1 VNIPRFFWI
10 IPTYLLFT
18 AALAAPEITS
28 ADRSAVAQCI
38 GVSHDKN
45 ACIGGVA
52 DACIKNA
59 SSRDSY
65 VDDSKACAVRELHV
79 WDERLR
85 ASLKIVNDS
94 FPALLSA
101 IADAQSNWLKS
112 RDGLCLRFDNID
124 PGMYLGGNDYCRL
137 QETGRRALI
146 IECMSLPHDRSGS
159 AEMCIGSLAGHCKL
173 EKDEDAKTCA
183 SRELAYSRKRLQAA
197 IQHSDDIREVQSFW
211 VKSREQLCPLFATID
226 PGAGR
231 VGSDRCRQF
240 ETVGRAIVLEHL
252 AATAEEH

>member
-1 VNIPRFFWI
+1 MTPGC
-10 IPTYLLFT
+10 LLFT
-18 AALAAPEITS
+18 VAFAAPEITS
-28 ADRSAVAQCI
+28 ADRAAVTQCI
-38 GVSHDKN
+38 SVSHDKN
-45 ACIGGVA
+45 ACIGIVA

-65 VDDSKACAVRELHV
+65 ADDSKACAVRELDV

-94 FPALLSA
+94 FPALPSA

-124 PGMYLGGNDYCRL
+124 PGMYLGGSDYCRL

-146 IECMSLPHDRSGS
+146 IECMSLPHHQSGS
-159 AEMCIGSLAGHCKL
+159 AELCIGSLAGHCKL
-173 EKDEDAKTCA
+173 AKDEDAKACA
-183 SRELAYSRKRLQAA
+183 SRELAYSKKRLRAA
-197 IQHSDDIREVQSFW
+197 VQQSDDIREVHSNW
-211 VKSREQLCPLFATID
+211 LKSREQLCPLFATID
-226 PGAGR
+226 PGPDR

-240 ETVGRAIVLEHL
+240 ETVGRAVVLEHL
-252 AATAEEH
+252 AAAAEEH